1 MIAFLKGTLI
11 HKSPNLVIIDAGGVG
26 YAAAIPLSTY
36 TKLAEVGGIVA
47 LHIHTHLTDS
57 SLSLFGFATTAEKDL
72 FLKLISI
79 AGIGPKLGLNIL
91 SGIGPSDLEDA
102 VRTNDI
108 ARLSLIPGIGK
119 KTALRVALELA
130 PKLDKKDNVRTGKAS
145 PETEDLLSALTNLGF
160 RKKEVESVVDE
171 VIKTHTAS
179 AGIEK
184 LLRECLRRL
193 AKI

>member
-1 MIAFLKGTLI
+1 MIAHLKGTLI
-11 HKSPNLVIIDAGGVG
+11 QKTPNLVIIDTGGVG

-36 TKLAEVGGIVA
+36 TRLGEVGDTA
-47 LHIHTHLTDS
+47 ELHIYTHLTDS
-57 SLSLFGFATTAEKDL
+57 SLSLFGFATEAEKDL

-79 AGIGPKLGLNIL
+79 SGIGPKLGLNIL
-91 SGIGPSDLEDA
+91 SGIGPSDLEEA
-102 VRTNDI
+102 VRSNDI

-130 PKLDKKDNVRTGKAS
+130 PKLEKKEKILAGRS
-145 PETEDLLSALTNLGF
+145 SRETEDLLSALTNLGF
-160 RKKEVESVVDE
+160 RRKEVEPVVEE
-171 VIKTHTAS
+171 VIKKYTAA

-193 AKI
+193 ARI

>member
-26 YAAAIPLSTY
+26 YAAAIPLSTF
-36 TKLAEVGGIVA
+36 TRLSEVGTTVA

-57 SLSLFGFATTAEKDL
+57 SLSLYGFATPDEKEL

-91 SGIGPSDLEDA
+91 SGIGPADLEDA

-130 PKLDKKDNVRTGKAS
+130 PKLDRKDKAAAGKAS
-145 PETEDLLSALTNLGF
+145 PQTEDLLSALTNLGF
-160 RKKEVESVVDE
+160 RKKEVESVVDD
-171 VIKTHTAS
+171 VIKAYTSS

>member
-1 MIAFLKGTLI
+1 MIAYLKGTLI
-11 HKSPNLVIIDAGGVG
+11 HKSPGRVVIDTAGVG

-36 TKLAEVGGIVA
+36 IKLSEVGDPVELFIY
-47 LHIHTHLTDS
+47 THLTDS
-57 SLSLFGFATTAEKDL
+57 ALSLFGFATSAEKEL

-79 AGIGPKLGLNIL
+79 SGIGPKLGLNIL
-91 SGIGPSDLEDA
+91 SGIGPADLEEA

-108 ARLSLIPGIGK
+108 ARLSLVPGIGK

-130 PKLDKKDNVRTGKAS
+130 SKLDKKEDLLSAKPS
-145 PETEDLLSALTNLGF
+145 KETEDLVSALTNLGF
-160 RKKEVESVVDE
+160 RKKEAEPVVDD
-171 VIKTHTAS
+171 VIRKHTAG

-184 LLRECLRRL
+184 LLRECLKRL